1 MRTIK
6 TQFVQDCA
14 AERARQNRT
23 APPHK
28 KKKKSGHTW
37 HATIAGGHTSAHACA
52 RSCERGHYSCGGS
65 LPWRIR
71 RREFSAANEGDNKV
85 RDHESCFWLPS
96 SCSSLRHE
104 ESPDGNRRHKP
115 GVHRHLLPL
124 MSTANSKN
132 YLAGLRPR
140 LVSAAT
146 DNSFRS
152 ASAENAFPFSVLRS
166 RPRVNANCTLF
177 HSRSASPAQLL
188 PITDREYRRANV
200 SEASPL
206 N

>member
-14 AERARQNRT
+14 AERARQNHT

-52 RSCERGHYSCGGS
+52 RSCERGHYSCGVS
-65 LPWRIR
+65 LPWRMR
-71 RREFSAANEGDNKV
+71 RREFSAANEGDSKV

-152 ASAENAFPFSVLRS
+152 ASAENAFPSSVLRS
-166 RPRVNANCTLF
+166 RPIGREQTPTALFFTLALHLRLSSF
-177 HSRSASPAQLL
+177 Q
-188 PITDREYRRANV
+188 
-200 SEASPL
+200 
-206 N
+206 

>member
-52 RSCERGHYSCGGS
+52 RSCERGHYSCGVS
-65 LPWRIR
+65 LPWRMR

-166 RPRVNANCTLF
+166 RPIGREQMPTALFFTLALHLRLSSF
-177 HSRSASPAQLL
+177 Q
-188 PITDREYRRANV
+188 
-200 SEASPL
+200 
-206 N
+206 

>member
-37 HATIAGGHTSAHACA
+37 HATIAGGHTSAPACA

-65 LPWRIR
+65 LPWRMR

-166 RPRVNANCTLF
+166 RPIGREQMPTALFFTLALHLRLSSF
-177 HSRSASPAQLL
+177 Q
-188 PITDREYRRANV
+188 
-200 SEASPL
+200 
-206 N
+206 

>member
-14 AERARQNRT
+14 AERARQNHT

-52 RSCERGHYSCGGS
+52 RSCERGHYSCGVS
-65 LPWRIR
+65 LPWRMR

-166 RPRVNANCTLF
+166 RPIGREQMPTALFFTLALHLRLSSF
-177 HSRSASPAQLL
+177 Q
-188 PITDREYRRANV
+188 
-200 SEASPL
+200 
-206 N
+206 

>member
-14 AERARQNRT
+14 AERARQNHT
-23 APPHK
+23 ARPHK

-65 LPWRIR
+65 LPWRMR

-140 LVSAAT
+140 LVSAVT

-166 RPRVNANCTLF
+166 RPVG
-177 HSRSASPAQLL
+177 
-188 PITDREYRRANV
+188 RE
-200 SEASPL
+200 
-206 N
+206 